1 MSDTPKAGLTW
12 GMKQSFREYLEGI
25 SDLHIEAEGVTT
37 VDAGY
42 FFPLA
47 DSAGPTDLAF
57 RGDLT
62 IRAHRGMLRVVLRAP
77 AIEAL
82 DSHPVLTADIGGR
95 RVALCTLREQ
105 YSSSPAERVF
115 DAELLD
121 DGIPVF
127 GDVYAAGTAM
137 DSVVVALPQA
147 TPARV

>member
-25 SDLHIEAEGVTT
+25 SDLRIEAEGVTSG
-37 VDAGY
+37 DAGY

-47 DSAGPTDLAF
+47 DSTDLTGLAF
-57 RGDLT
+57 RGGLT
-62 IRAHRGMLRVVLRAP
+62 IRAHRGMLRVILRAP

-82 DSHPVLTADIGGR
+82 DSSPVLTADVGGR
-95 RVALCTLREQ
+95 RVGLCTLREQ

-137 DSVVVALPQA
+137 DSVVVTLPQA
-147 TPARV
+147 TSERD